1 MALQLKPVKSLHVT
15 MSEAHRLKAANSDS
29 IDPVAEAV
37 PPPADEAKKS
47 RPRPST
53 SLTSAGTSAAPA
65 EKPKPQVGAK
75 PTAAE
80 VAAESIESVFDARD
94 KFSKLESRVALS
106 AFGFIVFV
114 LSAAWFSWDEQYS
127 IVGDADS
134 AYNYGLVGG
143 LMMLVILIYALRK
156 RARNMRQLGDI
167 RYWYYFHF
175 ILGIVGPVLIILH
188 TSFDIRSINGGVALF
203 AMLFVVFS
211 GFIGRYIYTRASYGL
226 RTHEQ
231 DMQVVQ
237 QHMADGVLHTK
248 VPALKSIET
257 RVKEFTDLA
266 LEPPASVDT
275 VVRNIFSMG
284 ARARWQYLKINRDLT
299 RIMHNMA
306 RSENWTSSSLKA
318 HLTEE
323 RRLIRAHMLV
333 AANIGRFQAFEKL
346 AGRWR
351 LLHVPLLYLL
361 VLSGLAHVL
370 AVHMY

>member
-1 MALQLKPVKSLHVT
+1 MTLQLKPVKTMRVT
-15 MSEAHRLKAANSDS
+15 LSEAHRTNAANADS
-29 IDPVAEAV
+29 VDPIVEARK
-37 PPPADEAKKS
+37 PSGDEAAKPHS
-47 RPRPST
+47 RQ
-53 SLTSAGTSAAPA
+53 AAPA
-65 EKPKPQVGAK
+65 ADAK
-75 PTAAE
+75 PEGKSKQHSGSKAAAAAAE
-80 VAAESIESVFDARD
+80 GIESVFDARD

-106 AFGFIVFV
+106 AFGFIVLV

-143 LMMLVILIYALRK
+143 LMMIVILIYALRK
-156 RARNMRQLGDI
+156 RARSMRQMGDI

-175 ILGIVGPVLIILH
+175 ILGVVGPVLIILH

-203 AMLFVVFS
+203 AMLLVVFS

-226 RTHEQ
+226 RSYEQ

-237 QHMADGVLHTK
+237 QHMADGVMHNK
-248 VPALKSIET
+248 IPALKSIET
-257 RVKEFTDLA
+257 RVKAFTDIA
-266 LEPPASVDT
+266 LEAPGSIDA
-275 VVRNIFSMG
+275 VVRNVFSMG
-284 ARARWQYLKINRDLT
+284 VRARWHYRKINRDLT
-299 RIMHNMA
+299 RIMQNLA
-306 RSENWTSSSLKA
+306 RSEKWTSTALKTQLA
-318 HLTEE
+318 EE
-323 RRLIRAHMLV
+323 RRLIRAHML
-333 AANIGRFQAFEKL
+333 AAGNIGKFQAFEKL